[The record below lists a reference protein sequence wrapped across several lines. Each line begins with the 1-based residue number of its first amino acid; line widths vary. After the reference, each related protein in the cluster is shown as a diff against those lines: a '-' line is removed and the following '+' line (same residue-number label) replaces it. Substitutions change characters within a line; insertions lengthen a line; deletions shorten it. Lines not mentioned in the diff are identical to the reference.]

1 MWNEPR
7 NERETFLSGCY
18 SSVLLANM
26 VKTEA
31 PWRPQADKKALEAR
45 AQLLAD
51 IRHFF
56 ARRGVLE
63 VETPILSTAA
73 ATAPHLHSLVTT
85 YQGPQAPKEGQQ
97 LFLQTSPEHAM
108 KRLLAAG
115 SGPIYQI
122 ARVFRNGESGR
133 RHNPEFTLLEW
144 YRPGFD
150 HLALMEE
157 VDILLS
163 LLLGTSAGE
172 RLSYREVFHRYLGI
186 DVFTASDKTL
196 ARLANVQGFH
206 DVAAS
211 GGQARQ
217 IYLDFLLANVI
228 EPQLG
233 QERPCFIYDYP
244 ASDAQLARI
253 RPPSE
258 SCSRPLAERFEVYL
272 KGMELAN
279 GYHELCDAVEQR
291 QRFGADLIQRKR
303 GGLSE
308 VPMDKF
314 LLAAL
319 EQGLPACAGVALGV
333 DRLLMLLLNS
343 ARIEEVLAFP
353 LIRI

>member
-1 MWNEPR
+1 
-7 NERETFLSGCY
+7 
-18 SSVLLANM
+18 M

-31 PWRPQADKKALEAR
+31 PWRPRASKKTLEAR
-45 AQLLAD
+45 ARLLAN

-56 ARRGVLE
+56 AQRGVLE
-63 VETPILSTAA
+63 VETPILSTTA
-73 ATAPHLHSLVTT
+73 ATAPHLHSLVTA
-85 YQGPQAPKEGQQ
+85 YQGSQTPEKGQR

-108 KRLLAAG
+108 KRLLAAE

-157 VDILLS
+157 VDMLLS
-163 LLLGTSAGE
+163 LLLGTPAGE
-172 RLSYREVFHRYLGI
+172 RLSYREAFHRYLKI
-186 DVFTASDKTL
+186 DVFAASDKTL
-196 ARLANVQGFH
+196 ARLANVRGFQ
-206 DVAAS
+206 DVVAAN

-217 IYLDFLLANVI
+217 IYLDFLLAIVI

-233 QERPCFIYDYP
+233 QDRPCFIYDYP
-244 ASDAQLARI
+244 ASEAQLAHI
-253 RPPSE
+253 RPASE
-258 SCSRPLAERFEVYL
+258 TYPIPLAERFEVYL

-279 GYHELCDAVEQR
+279 GYRELRDAVEQR
-291 QRFGADLIQRKR
+291 QRFEADLIQRKE
-303 GGLSE
+303 GGLPE

-319 EQGLPACAGVALGV
+319 EQGLPECAGVALGV

-353 LIRI
+353 LMRI